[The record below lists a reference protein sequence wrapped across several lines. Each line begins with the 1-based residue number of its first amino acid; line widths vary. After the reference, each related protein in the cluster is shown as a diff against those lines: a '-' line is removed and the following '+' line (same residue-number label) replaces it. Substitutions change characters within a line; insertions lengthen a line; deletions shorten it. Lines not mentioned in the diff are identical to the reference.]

1 MTNKKL
7 IEITILVSNHS
18 GILSSL
24 MIKAGAFGLIY
35 LRQHTEKLN
44 DEESRIVLSFNGE
57 LDFSLDAPI
66 NSFEELD
73 DVIKVEKIEIL
84 DAVA

>member
-1 MTNKKL
+1 
-7 IEITILVSNHS
+7 LVSNHS

-24 MIKAGAFGLIY
+24 MIKAGSFGLLY
-35 LRQHTEKLN
+35 LRQHTEQLN
-44 DEESRIVLSFNGE
+44 DEESRIVISFSGE
-57 LDFSLDAPI
+57 FDCKPEDPI

>member
-35 LRQHTEKLN
+35 LRQHTEQLN
-44 DEESRIVLSFNGE
+44 DEESRIVLIFSGEFDFNRE
-57 LDFSLDAPI
+57 EPI
-66 NSFEELD
+66 QSFEELD
-73 DVIKVEKIEIL
+73 DVIKVEKIEIQ
-84 DAVA
+84 DMAA